1 MKAHVSAGATVSIKE
16 EDPYSSDVGMLA
28 SDNVYEEETEETE
41 ESTET
46 EAEDE
51 AVPQHKKYILSA

>member
-1 MKAHVSAGATVSIKE
+1 MKAHDSAGQTGSIEE

-28 SDNVYEEETEETE
+28 SDDVYEEETEETE

-51 AVPQHKKYILSA
+51 AIPQHKKYISA

>member
-1 MKAHVSAGATVSIKE
+1 MKAHDSGSIE
-16 EDPYSSDVGMLA
+16 EEEPYSSDVGMLP
-28 SDNVYEEETEETE
+28 SDDVYEEETEETE

-51 AVPQHKKYILSA
+51 AIPQHKKYIRA